1 MNGTCSYISEN
12 DDSTECKYLPSP
24 GYEKYTKLVE
34 AWKIPRKQR
43 VPQ

>member
-12 DDSTECKYLPSP
+12 DDSTECKYLP
-24 GYEKYTKLVE
+24 GYKKYTKLVE